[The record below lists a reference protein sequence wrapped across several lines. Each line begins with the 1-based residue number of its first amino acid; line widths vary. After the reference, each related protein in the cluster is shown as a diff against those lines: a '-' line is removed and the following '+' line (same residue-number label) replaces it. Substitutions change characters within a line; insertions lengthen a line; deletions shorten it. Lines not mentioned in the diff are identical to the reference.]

1 MKIYFRKTA
10 EGSSDYF
17 PPQPAFKT
25 VPEWYK
31 KTSVYI
37 GDTKTPKLSADGKVS
52 TFSTIKKCM
61 PVFDMISSGYIL
73 FTPTD
78 VWVTQEKTEIETI
91 TQPFY
96 TWPAWEVLNFHP
108 IEQAP
113 NLPYNSGHTLK
124 YPKWINN
131 WSIKTSPGCSVMII
145 SPTYRD
151 SIFTILP
158 GVVDTDKYF
167 NNINFP
173 FVLNDINFEG
183 LIPAG
188 TPMAQVIPFKRES
201 FEMEI
206 GDDQQFID
214 AFNHRKNILEV
225 FYNGYKSKFRQ
236 DKTYK

>member
-1 MKIYFRKTA
+1 MKIYFKKTI
-10 EGSSDYF
+10 EGSSNSLA
-17 PPQPAFKT
+17 PQPAFKN

-31 KTSVYI
+31 KTDAYLHNE
-37 GDTKTPKLSADGKVS
+37 KTPHLINNKISAS
-52 TFSTIKKCM
+52 STIKKCM

-78 VWVTQEKTEIETI
+78 VWVTQEKTGTG
-91 TQPFY
+91 TGTTPVY
-96 TWPAWEVLNFHP
+96 TWPSWEVLNFHA

-113 NLPYNSGHTLK
+113 DLPYNSGHTIN
-124 YPKWINN
+124 YPKWIND
-131 WSIKTSPGCSVMII
+131 WSIKTSPGCSVMVL

-158 GVVDTDKYF
+158 AIVDTDKYF

-188 TPMAQVIPFKRES
+188 TPMAQIIPFKRES

-206 GDDQQFID
+206 GNDQQFKD
-214 AFNHRKNILEV
+214 ALDHRQNILGV
-225 FYNGYKSKFRQ
+225 FYNGYKTRFRQ

>member
-1 MKIYFRKTA
+1 MKIYFKKTIEA
-10 EGSSDYF
+10 SSDSF
-17 PPQPAFKT
+17 APQPAFKNI
-25 VPEWYK
+25 PEWYK
-31 KTSVYI
+31 NTNPYLD
-37 GDTKTPKLSADGKVS
+37 DTKIPRLVNGGVS
-52 TFSTIKKCM
+52 SRSTIKKCM

-78 VWVTQEKTEIETI
+78 IWVTQEKTETG
-91 TQPFY
+91 TQPVY
-96 TWPAWEVLNFHP
+96 TWPSWTGLGFHP

-113 NLPYNSGHTLK
+113 DLPYNSGHTIQ
-124 YPKWINN
+124 YPKWINP

-167 NNINFP
+167 SNINFP
-173 FVLNDINFEG
+173 FVLNNINFEG

-188 TPMAQVIPFKRES
+188 TPIAQIIPFKREDWQ
-201 FEMEI
+201 MEF
-206 GDDQQFID
+206 GNDQQFFD
-214 AFNHRKNILEV
+214 ANTHYKNITSV
-225 FYNGYKSKFRQ
+225 FYNGYKKIFRQ

>member
-1 MKIYFRKTA
+1 MKIYFKKTI
-10 EGSSDYF
+10 EGSPNSLA
-17 PPQPAFKT
+17 PQPAFKN

-31 KTSVYI
+31 KTNAYFHNE
-37 GDTKTPKLSADGKVS
+37 KTPRLINNKISAS
-52 TFSTIKKCM
+52 STIKKCM
-61 PVFDMISSGYIL
+61 PVFDMMSSGYIL

-78 VWVTQEKTEIETI
+78 VWVTQEKTETGTNPI
-91 TQPFY
+91 Y
-96 TWPAWEVLNFHP
+96 TWPSWEVLNFHA

-113 NLPYNSGHTLK
+113 DLPYNSGHTIN
-124 YPKWINN
+124 YPKWIND
-131 WSIKTSPGCSVMII
+131 WSIKTSPGCSVMVL

-158 GVVDTDKYF
+158 AVVDTDKYF

-188 TPMAQVIPFKRES
+188 TPMAQIIPFKRES

-206 GDDQQFID
+206 GNDQQFKD
-214 AFNHRKNILEV
+214 ALDHRKNILGV
-225 FYNGYKSKFRQ
+225 FYNGYKARFRQ

>member
-1 MKIYFRKTA
+1 MKIYFKKTS
-10 EGSSDYF
+10 EGSPNFSA
-17 PPQPAFKT
+17 PQPAFKNI
-25 VPEWYK
+25 PEWYK
-31 KTSVYI
+31 KTDIYI
-37 GDTKTPKLSADGKVS
+37 NNNKTPYFINNKITAPA
-52 TFSTIKKCM
+52 TIKKCM
-61 PVFDMISSGYIL
+61 PIFDMISSGYIL

-78 VWVTQEKTEIETI
+78 VWVTQEKTEKGTN
-91 TQPFY
+91 PVF
-96 TWPAWEVLNFHP
+96 TWPSWEVLGFHP

-113 NLPYNSGHTLK
+113 NLSYNTGHTIC
-124 YPKWINN
+124 YPKWINE

-188 TPMAQVIPFKRES
+188 TPMAQVIPFKREP

-206 GDDQQFID
+206 GDNQQFND
-214 AFNHRKNILEV
+214 AFTHRKQIVSV
-225 FYNGYKSKFRQ
+225 FYNMYKTRFRQ